1 MVLIVSF
8 HVMKKIKINEND
20 KKQERKGLD
29 RLDTID
35 NKYMI
40 YIIIYNFQHIHK
52 MSIGLNP

>member
-35 NKYMI
+35 NKYT
-40 YIIIYNFQHIHK
+40 
-52 MSIGLNP
+52 